1 MNIKRGKIY
10 LADLDPSMGAKIKK
24 TRHVVVVSND
34 INNKYNLTVTILPI
48 TSNVTRVY
56 PFEVFLA
63 KGTANLPRDSKV
75 KADQIRTIDRKRLI
89 KEIGELSIDYMS
101 EIKNAIKIHL
111 EIDS

>member
-24 TRHVVVVSND
+24 TRPVVVVSND

-75 KADQIRTIDRKRLI
+75 KAD
-89 KEIGELSIDYMS
+89 
-101 EIKNAIKIHL
+101 
-111 EIDS
+111 